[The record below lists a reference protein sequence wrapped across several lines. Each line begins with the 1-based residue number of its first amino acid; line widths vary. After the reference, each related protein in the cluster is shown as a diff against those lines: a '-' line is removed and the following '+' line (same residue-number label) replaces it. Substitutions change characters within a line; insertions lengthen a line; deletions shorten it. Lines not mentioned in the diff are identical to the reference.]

1 MWTLPAWFILIPP
14 PPSPTPLPLPP
25 PPSPGTLRGNFL
37 PESLLWLSLMGQEYR
52 GCQMFFIDSADV
64 GSKPCV
70 YFLGAYDLILLSKGL
85 PVCNVLRLLEPPPG
99 TVSVMRVV
107 YVECLARSF
116 VLRKGFPRWHPK
128 TELQILEM
136 PSLTLLGYARLLSLM
151 TSEETVPL
159 PQSRHLHWLLCLT
172 TISP

>member
-1 MWTLPAWFILIPP
+1 
-14 PPSPTPLPLPP
+14 
-25 PPSPGTLRGNFL
+25 
-37 PESLLWLSLMGQEYR
+37 MGQEYR

-128 TELQILEM
+128 TELQGASGTPDSRDAIPNTPGLRQAPFTYDVRGNGSFAPKQA
-136 PSLTLLGYARLLSLM
+136 PSLALVSDNSLS
-151 TSEETVPL
+151 P
-159 PQSRHLHWLLCLT
+159 
-172 TISP
+172 